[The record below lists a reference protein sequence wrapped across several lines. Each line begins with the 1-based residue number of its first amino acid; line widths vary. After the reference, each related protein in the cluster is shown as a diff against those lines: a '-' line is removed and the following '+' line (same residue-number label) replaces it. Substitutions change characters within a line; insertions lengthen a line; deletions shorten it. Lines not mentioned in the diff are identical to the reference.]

1 MAKRG
6 GKKYSKVKKE
16 VDSFLYDRD
25 RKELESFI
33 DEKDKKES
41 KQNVKQKKQIKDL
54 RFSKKDI
61 VFFSIYLLF
70 LVIFILIT
78 YILNPYSLS
87 DFITN
92 IARLRYSFWI
102 VLYALLIPIL
112 FFVIRW
118 MNKRKK

>member
-6 GKKYSKVKKE
+6 GKKYLKVQKE

-33 DEKDKKES
+33 DEKDKKEPN
-41 KQNVKQKKQIKDL
+41 KNVKQKKQKTTKK
-54 RFSKKDI
+54 FSKQDI
-61 VFFSIYLLF
+61 VFLFIYAILLF
-70 LVIFILIT
+70 LFILIT
-78 YILNPYSLS
+78 YLLKPYSIA

-92 IARLRYSFWI
+92 IVRLRYSFWI

-112 FFVIRW
+112 FFIIRW
-118 MNKRKK
+118 ANKRKK